1 MFDLG
6 ALGSMG
12 YVPGWP
18 GMDVYP
24 PQPMLMQTRAVL
36 EDYAKEG
43 GEYSEHVI
51 TDTAHGVFIEK
62 PDEFNRL
69 FHSFLSSNS

>member
-1 MFDLG
+1 
-6 ALGSMG
+6 
-12 YVPGWP
+12 
-18 GMDVYP
+18 
-24 PQPMLMQTRAVL
+24 MQTRAVL